1 VTRPGTRVEGYGRA
15 EEMARSRR
23 GRGKDPF
30 EAVDLKAF
38 VIPGLLAVAVYYGV
52 FGGEYSIFDLRSVR
66 TAVDVERGRL
76 LDVHLRID
84 SLTAWADSLQSD
96 PATIERVARE
106 DFGMIRDGETLYRFA
121 EADSEPSVPDT
132 PER

>member
-1 VTRPGTRVEGYGRA
+1 MAKRRRRRA
-15 EEMARSRR
+15 MN
-23 GRGKDPF
+23 PF
-30 EAVDLKAF
+30 RAVDLRGL
-38 VIPGLLAVAVYYGV
+38 VIPSLLAIAVYYGV

-66 TAVDVERGRL
+66 TAVDVEQERL
-76 LDVHLRID
+76 RDVHLRID
-84 SLTAWADSLQSD
+84 SLTAWADSLRSD

-106 DFGMIRDGETLYRFA
+106 DFGMIREGETLYRFA